1 MDVNSTFEKTGIKCK
16 VLQEIIQLAK
26 KNCVEKVIL
35 FGSRARGDFK
45 ERSDIDLAFCGGSSS
60 HFILDVDETTSTL
73 LEFDIVDLDKP
84 VRKELLESIKR
95 EGVVLYE
102 KKMISDEELWLDALV
117 SRNNVAHAYNQAIA
131 MDIIRQTKEK
141 YYDMFIQLEKKIE
154 QDWLWQRKQ
163 RLQMINL
170 IL

>member
-1 MDVNSTFEKTGIKCK
+1 MNDTGIRPE
-16 VLQEIIQLAK
+16 VIEEIRNLAQK
-26 KNCVEKVIL
+26 YDIEKVIL

-102 KKMISDEELWLDALV
+102 KIWE
-117 SRNNVAHAYNQAIA
+117 
-131 MDIIRQTKEK
+131 
-141 YYDMFIQLEKKIE
+141 F
-154 QDWLWQRKQ
+154 
-163 RLQMINL
+163 
-170 IL
+170 

>member
-1 MDVNSTFEKTGIKCK
+1 MGKIRIMEEKLLFWEYKKTIKK
-16 VLQEIIQLAK
+16 HAK
-26 KNCVEKVIL
+26 LLKKKCVEKVIL

-102 KKMISDEELWLDALV
+102 KI
-117 SRNNVAHAYNQAIA
+117 
-131 MDIIRQTKEK
+131 
-141 YYDMFIQLEKKIE
+141 
-154 QDWLWQRKQ
+154 
-163 RLQMINL
+163 
-170 IL
+170 

>member
-1 MDVNSTFEKTGIKCK
+1 MNDTGIRPE
-16 VLQEIIQLAK
+16 VIEEIRNLAQK
-26 KNCVEKVIL
+26 YDIEKVIL
-35 FGSRARGDFK
+35 FGSRARGDYK

-102 KKMISDEELWLDALV
+102 KI
-117 SRNNVAHAYNQAIA
+117 
-131 MDIIRQTKEK
+131 
-141 YYDMFIQLEKKIE
+141 
-154 QDWLWQRKQ
+154 
-163 RLQMINL
+163 
-170 IL
+170 